1 MPHTYAPRTSSPSSA
16 AGPSRTSG
24 CTARAR
30 WSTSSRSACS
40 ELGRS
45 SATWPTAP
53 GAAGPALAD
62 PPPSHARTK
71 SRARAA
77 CRWSVVVSVSNSGF
91 FLMETRT
98 RHALAGLVPWAP
110 YTTRPPLQPAACAAG
125 ALHDPTTAATSRAPR
140 SNVRRRRLAV
150 TAAPRLAWTP
160 LGLERALPQHAAS
173 PQLVNRGA
181 TAADTSALRLLWL
194 RPTGATLGQ
203 GAAAGYS
210 PRPARGV
217 FIWRRSPSPR
227 SRRARRSGTSI
238 DRN

>member
-91 FLMETRT
+91 FFLMETRT

-110 YTTRPPLQPAACAAG
+110 YTTRCNQPRAEIERAPQAPGHDRSAASRLDRAPACRLATAREPRGDRGRHVGAAAAVASPHWGHPRPRCGGGLQPATSSRR
-125 ALHDPTTAATSRAPR
+125 LHLEAKPVPSLAPR
-140 SNVRRRRLAV
+140 
-150 TAAPRLAWTP
+150 
-160 LGLERALPQHAAS
+160 
-173 PQLVNRGA
+173 A
-181 TAADTSALRLLWL
+181 TEWN
-194 RPTGATLGQ
+194 
-203 GAAAGYS
+203 
-210 PRPARGV
+210 
-217 FIWRRSPSPR
+217 FHRS
-227 SRRARRSGTSI
+227 
-238 DRN
+238 